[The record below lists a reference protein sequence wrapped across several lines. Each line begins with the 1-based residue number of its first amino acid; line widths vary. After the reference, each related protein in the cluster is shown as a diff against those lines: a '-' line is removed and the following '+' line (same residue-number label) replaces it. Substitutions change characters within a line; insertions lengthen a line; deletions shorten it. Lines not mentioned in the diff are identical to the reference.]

1 MAGPVP
7 GMPYIQSAKQNMT
20 KMSCADL
27 RARRDPAI
35 QAMQA
40 ACALV
45 LHHQYNLHHLSLVL
59 ACGHVINTVSTNDST
74 ERCSQV
80 CQRMTHLSD
89 ARK

>member
-35 QAMQA
+35 QALQA
-40 ACALV
+40 AFALV
-45 LHHQYNLHHLSLVL
+45 TITTIFIMYLW
-59 ACGHVINTVSTNDST
+59 CWHVAISSTL
-74 ERCSQV
+74 
-80 CQRMTHLSD
+80 CQQMTQLSD
-89 ARK
+89 ARKCVNE